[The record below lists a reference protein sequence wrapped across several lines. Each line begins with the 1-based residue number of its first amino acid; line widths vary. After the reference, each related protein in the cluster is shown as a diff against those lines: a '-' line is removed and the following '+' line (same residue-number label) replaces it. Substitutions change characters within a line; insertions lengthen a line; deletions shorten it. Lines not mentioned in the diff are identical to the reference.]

1 MFLAHGPLSVVLNE
15 AVQKKE
21 VSNLTKGEHITV
33 VLLSF
38 FFGILPDFDILAL
51 SMTNIPPFLHH
62 QVFTHSILFWVLIW
76 LILYLCIYILKRISN
91 SEVKRI
97 LNSKVISVMQFSFL
111 IGVLSHLFA
120 DVLLAYSQI
129 LFPLKTDLT
138 IFGGILTKNY
148 FSGYLYSPSMA
159 LEGVILG
166 VFLLFLYKSFLKE
179 SNLFKYIVLSVIVF
193 FSLLFCINTYMN
205 LNTYNNTLY
214 RDEKKIVYDADFD
227 TLLDYKDPDT
237 NNDGRNNLIDVSRSN
252 LVESIY
258 EILESESL
266 TTNKGISLWENI
278 KYRYGALNSYRLISQ
293 AFLEQNKPIEPVL
306 KIYAQ
311 QEYEIEGYVVD
322 EKYEDL
328 LFNYF
333 EERKLFRDLTR
344 RTIPGKLLFIV
355 DETENKLINVGVAL
369 NGEDVGIVLPTDKKT
384 QLHSMEELVH
394 YYPEYTIRTQR

>member
-15 AVQKKE
+15 VVQKKKI
-21 VSNLTKGEHITV
+21 SNLTKGEHITV

-76 LILYLCIYILKRISN
+76 VILYLCIYILKRISN

-97 LNSKVISVMQFSFL
+97 LNSKIISVIQFSFL

-129 LFPLKTDLT
+129 LFPLKTELT

-179 SNLFKYIVLSVIVF
+179 SNIFKYVVLSVIVF

-205 LNTYNNTLY
+205 LNTYNNTHY
-214 RDEKKIVYDADFD
+214 RNEGKIVYDEDFD

-237 NNDGRNNLIDVSRSN
+237 NNDGRNNLIDVSRSK
-252 LVESIY
+252 LVESVY

-266 TTNKGISLWENI
+266 TTNNEKSLWENI

-328 LFNYF
+328 LFKYF
-333 EERKLFRDLTR
+333 DERKLFRDLTR
-344 RTIPGKLLFIV
+344 RNVPGKLLFVV
-355 DETENKLINVGVAL
+355 DEKGNELINVGVFL
-369 NGEDVGIVLPTDKKT
+369 NGEDVGIVLPTDKRTK
-384 QLHSMEELVH
+384 LHSMEELVT
-394 YYPEYTIRTQR
+394 YYSEYTFRTQR

>member
-15 AVQKKE
+15 VVQKKKI
-21 VSNLTKGEHITV
+21 SNLTKGEHITV

-76 LILYLCIYILKRISN
+76 VILYLCIYILKRISN

-97 LNSKVISVMQFSFL
+97 LNSKIISVIQFSFL

-129 LFPLKTDLT
+129 LFPLKTELT

-179 SNLFKYIVLSVIVF
+179 SNIFKYVVLSVIVF

-205 LNTYNNTLY
+205 LNTYNNTHY
-214 RDEKKIVYDADFD
+214 RNEGKIVYDEDFD
-227 TLLDYKDPDT
+227 TLLDHKDPDT
-237 NNDGRNNLIDVSRSN
+237 NNDGRNNLIDVSRSK
-252 LVESIY
+252 LVESVY

-266 TTNKGISLWENI
+266 TTNNEKSLWENI

-311 QEYEIEGYVVD
+311 QEYEIEGYEVD

-333 EERKLFRDLTR
+333 DERKLFRDLTR
-344 RTIPGKLLFIV
+344 RNVPGKLLFVV
-355 DETENKLINVGVAL
+355 DGEGNELINVGVFL
-369 NGEDVGIVLPTDKKT
+369 NGEDVGIVLPTDKRTK
-384 QLHSMEELVH
+384 LHSMEELVT
-394 YYPEYTIRTQR
+394 YYSEYTFRTQR

>member
-15 AVQKKE
+15 VVQKKE
-21 VSNLTKGEHITV
+21 ISNLTKGEHITV

-62 QVFTHSILFWVLIW
+62 QVFTHSLLFWVSIW

-97 LNSKVISVMQFSFL
+97 LNSKVISVIQFSFL

-129 LFPLKTDLT
+129 LFPLKTELT

-166 VFLLFLYKSFLKE
+166 IFLLFLYRSFLKE
-179 SNLFKYIVLSVIVF
+179 SKLLKYIVLLVIVL

-214 RDEKKIVYDADFD
+214 RNEGKIVYDEDFD

-237 NNDGRNNLIDVSRSN
+237 NNDGRNNLIDVSRSK
-252 LVESIY
+252 LVESVY
-258 EILESESL
+258 EILESNSL
-266 TTNKGISLWENI
+266 TTDKDDSLWEDI
-278 KYRYGALNSYRLISQ
+278 KYRYGAINSYRLISQ

-311 QEYEIEGYVVD
+311 QEYEIEGYEVD
-322 EKYEDL
+322 EKYYYL

-333 EERKLFRDLTR
+333 DERKLFRDLTR
-344 RTIPGKLLFIV
+344 RNVPGKLLFV
-355 DETENKLINVGVAL
+355 VNEVENELINVGVFL
-369 NGEDVGIVLPTDKKT
+369 NGEDVGIVLPTDKRTK
-384 QLHSMEELVH
+384 LHSMEELVT